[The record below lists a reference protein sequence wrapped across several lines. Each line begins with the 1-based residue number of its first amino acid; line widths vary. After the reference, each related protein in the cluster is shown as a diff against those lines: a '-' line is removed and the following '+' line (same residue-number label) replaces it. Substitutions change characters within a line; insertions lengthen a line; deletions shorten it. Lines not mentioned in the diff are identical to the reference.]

1 MKQNDEPGGKVGYGW
16 SEGRPVHLYSTV
28 RGLEP
33 AVLFDVIMVSVGLIT
48 LLTFI

>member
-1 MKQNDEPGGKVGYGW
+1 MKQNDEPGRKVGYGW
-16 SEGRPVHLYSTV
+16 SAGTSVHLYSTV

-33 AVLFDVIMVSVGLIT
+33 VIPLDVIMVSVGLIT